1 MKYIAEEN
9 RKKIDLHGMTKEEAK
24 YILEEEIELA
34 EEHIEM
40 IIAVHGYSLGSTL
53 LNMVRTELHNDRI
66 KKIESTENP
75 AITFIYLEKKMP
87 NLRKEQYNR
96 KKKH

>member
-40 IIAVHGYSLGSTL
+40 IIVVHGYSLGSTL

-66 KKIESTENP
+66 EKIESTENP
-75 AITFIYLEKKMP
+75 GVTFIYLKKRIP
-87 NLRKEQYNR
+87 NLRKKQYNR

>member
-1 MKYIAEEN
+1 MNYIAEEN
-9 RKKIDLHGMTKEEAK
+9 RKKIDLHGMTKEEAA

-40 IIAVHGYSLGSTL
+40 IIVVHGYSLGSTL

-66 KKIESTENP
+66 EKIKTTENP
-75 AITFIYLEKKMP
+75 GVTFIYLKKMTP
-87 NLRKEQYNR
+87 NIRKRSYKKR
-96 KKKH
+96 KK

>member
-34 EEHIEM
+34 EEHIKM
-40 IIAVHGYSLGSTL
+40 IIVVHGYSLGSTL
-53 LNMVRTELHNDRI
+53 LNMVRTELESSRI
-66 KKIESTENP
+66 ERIENTENP
-75 AITFIYLEKKMP
+75 GVTFIYLKKRKP
-87 NLRKEQYNR
+87 NLRKVSRKR
-96 KKKH
+96 KKK